1 MNKNFSKRNI
11 IKVLFILILFFIIS
25 SLIRLFIHWL
35 PYSSIWS
42 ILTHNNLIWF
52 FNKDLWKL
60 LKDTVPHKTEI
71 LDILWKNSRKKYLI
85 ALMNTSEKKPDWWFF
100 GSYAILDLRQTWHKL
115 EFFDSYYPRQ
125 VKKIAIKMPKRVYP
139 ITEGTLFEFLWINK
153 IWFTDIDWANLNE
166 IYEKTFDQKLDWVI
180 FVKYDILKYLIDDY
194 REKSYE
200 REFINAVGK
209 LIWNTGDNQKKIF
222 LKNISD
228 ITSWFELSKLMNK
241 VFWNLNEIL
250 KSWYIRLYLAW
261 TSDSFKIFLIENNLN
276 LKYNSWSLYSF
287 DYNFGLNKADKFV
300 QKKITLIKNWNMVLQ
315 TENDY
320 FDISDFGTW
329 EYETQIEYDSK
340 IPATYLDSIKN
351 LELKYTINLTD
362 REKKILSIIP
372 YRHNQW
378 IVYLPFNSKNIS
390 VTGDFYNTV
399 FFTTP
404 FAEGVIYRSKEDG
417 DRFVKKIRIFCEIK

>member
-1 MNKNFSKRNI
+1 MNRKFPTKNI
-11 IKVLFILILFFIIS
+11 IKYFTLILFII
-25 SLIRLFIHWL
+25 LLLLFIRLFTPWL
-35 PYSSIWS
+35 LYSSIWS

-60 LKDTVPHKTEI
+60 LKDTLPYKSEI

-85 ALMNTSEKKPDWWFF
+85 TLMNTSEKKPDWWFF

-125 VKKIAIKMPKRVYP
+125 VKKIAIQMPKRVYP

-153 IWFTDIDWANLNE
+153 IWFTDIDWANLSE
-166 IYEKTFDQKLDWVI
+166 IYEKTFDEKLDWVI
-180 FVKYDILKYLIDDY
+180 FVKYDVLKYLIDDY
-194 REKSYE
+194 REKSYK
-200 REFINAVGK
+200 REFVNAAGN

-228 ITSWFELSKLMNK
+228 ITSWFGLFKLMNK
-241 VFWNLNEIL
+241 VFWNLDKII
-250 KSWYIRLYLAW
+250 KSWYIRVYLAW
-261 TSDSFKIFLIENNLN
+261 NSENFHAFLTENNLN
-276 LKYNSWSLYSF
+276 LEYNSWNLYNF

-300 QKKITLIKNWNMVLQ
+300 QKKITLIKNWKIILQ

-320 FDISDFGTW
+320 FHILNFGTW
-329 EYETQIEYDSK
+329 EYEIQIEYNSE
-340 IPATYLDSIKN
+340 IPASYLDYIKN
-351 LELKYTINLTD
+351 LELKYNINLGD
-362 REKKILSIIP
+362 REKKILSVIP

-390 VTGDFYNTV
+390 ATGDFYNTV
-399 FFTTP
+399 SFTTP
-404 FAEGVIYRSKEDG
+404 FADGVIYRSKEDS
-417 DRFVKKIRIFCEIK
+417 DRFVKKIEVLYEIY